1 MNAYI
6 SHLHFHAHL
15 MVRKIKRL
23 SATSYGLGQDSFTI
37 KGFLMSLTT
46 HNRDEHCQAVAT
58 PSLLAAC
65 IAMALMPSMSF
76 AATTPEET
84 VIVDGSAPATPANSD
99 ERDYSVKST
108 AAGTKMMMTQRD
120 IPQSVS
126 IISEQ
131 RMNDQQLQ
139 TLGDVMDSTLGISKS
154 QADSDRVSYF
164 SRGFQIDNYMVDGI
178 PTWFESRWN
187 LGDALT
193 DMALYERVE
202 VVRGSNG
209 LMTGTGNPS
218 ASINMIRKHATSR
231 EFKGNVSAEYG
242 SWNKQRYVM
251 DLQSPLTDDGNVRA
265 RIVAGYQDNDS
276 WLDRYHNEKNFF
288 SGIIDADLGE
298 TTSLAVGYEYQKI
311 KVDSPT
317 WGGLPRWNTDGS
329 KNSYDRARSTAP
341 DWAYNDKEINKVF
354 VTLKQRFADTWQA
367 TMNATHSEIKFDS
380 KTMYVDAYVNKADGM
395 LVGPYSNY
403 GPGYDY
409 VGGTGW
415 NSGKRK
421 VDALDLFADGGY
433 DLFGRQHNLM
443 FGGSYSKQN
452 NRYFSSWANVF
463 PAEIG
468 SFNNVNGN
476 FPQTDWAPQSLA
488 QDDTTHMKS
497 LYAAT
502 RISLA
507 DPLHLI
513 LGARYTNW
521 RIDTLSYSMEKNHTT
536 PYAGLVY
543 DINDNWSTYA
553 SYTSIFQPQ
562 NKRDSSGKYLTPVT
576 GNNYEVGLKSDWMNS
591 RLTTTLAVFRI
602 EQDNVA
608 QSTGAP
614 IPGTNGDIA
623 YKTAKGTVSKGV
635 EFEVNGAITDNWQ
648 MTFGATR
655 YVAEDNEGNAVN
667 PNLPRTSV
675 KLFTSYRLPVMPAL
689 TVGGGVNWQ
698 NRVYTDTATP
708 YGTFRAEQGSYA
720 LVDLFTRYQVTK
732 NFSVQGNVNNLFDKT
747 YDTNVEG
754 SIVYGEPRNVSIT
767 ANYQF

>member
-1 MNAYI
+1 
-6 SHLHFHAHL
+6 
-15 MVRKIKRL
+15 
-23 SATSYGLGQDSFTI
+23 
-37 KGFLMSLTT
+37 MSLTT
-46 HNRDEHCQAVAT
+46 HNRDEHRQAVAT

-84 VIVDGSAPATPANSD
+84 VIVDGSAPATPADSD

-380 KTMYVDAYVNKADGM
+380 KTMYVDAYVNKADSM

-468 SFNNVNGN
+468 SFNNANGN

>member
-46 HNRDEHCQAVAT
+46 HNRDEHRQAVAT

-84 VIVDGSAPATPANSD
+84 VIVDGSAPATPADSD
-99 ERDYSVKST
+99 VRDYSVKST

-468 SFNNVNGN
+468 SFNNANGN

>member
-1 MNAYI
+1 MRIFRICIYMRECKSELLPCTYYRHRIGVKAN
-6 SHLHFHAHL
+6 SKHNKGFN
-15 MVRKIKRL
+15 M
-23 SATSYGLGQDSFTI
+23 SFTH
-37 KGFLMSLTT
+37 STRDDQHTPATT
-46 HNRDEHCQAVAT
+46 PTR
-58 PSLLAAC
+58 LAAC
-65 IAMALMPSMSF
+65 IAFALMPSAVF
-76 AATTPEET
+76 AADTKKEDT
-84 VIVDGSAPATPANSD
+84 IVVDAAAQAAADTQ
-99 ERDYSVKST
+99 EQDYSVKAST
-108 AAGTKMMMTQRD
+108 AGTKMMLVQRD

-131 RMNDQQLQ
+131 RMEDQQLQ
-139 TLGDVMDSTLGISKS
+139 SLGEVMDNTTGISKS
-154 QADSDRVSYF
+154 QADSDRSLYY

-178 PTWFESRWN
+178 PTYFESRWN
-187 LGDALT
+187 LGDALSDT
-193 DMALYERVE
+193 ALFERVE
-202 VVRGSNG
+202 VVRGANG
-209 LMTGTGNPS
+209 LMTGTWNPS
-218 ASINMIRKHATSR
+218 ASINMIRKPATSQ

-242 SWNKQRYVM
+242 SWNKQRYVA
-251 DLQSPLTDDGNVRA
+251 DLQSPLTDNGKVRG
-265 RIVAGYQDNDS
+265 RIVAGYQNNDS
-276 WLDRYHNEKNFF
+276 WLDRYNNEKKFF
-288 SGIIDADLGE
+288 SGIIDADLGDL
-298 TTSLAVGYEYQKI
+298 TTLSAGYEYQSI
-311 KVDSPT
+311 DVNSPT

-329 KNSYDRARSTAP
+329 TNHYDRSRSTAP
-341 DWAYNDKEINKVF
+341 DWAYNNKEINKVF

-367 TMNATHSEIKFDS
+367 TLNATHSEVKFDS

-395 LVGPYSNY
+395 LVGPYSSY

-421 VDALDLFADGGY
+421 VDAVDLFTDGSY

-443 FGGSYSKQN
+443 IGGSYSKQN
-452 NRYFSSWANVF
+452 NRYVNTWANVF
-463 PAEIG
+463 PDELG
-468 SFNNVNGN
+468 SFYNYDGN
-476 FPQTDWAPQSLA
+476 FPETNWGQQSLA

-521 RIDTLSYSMEKNHTT
+521 QIDTLTYSMEKNHTT

-543 DINDNWSTYA
+543 DIDDNWSAYA

-562 NKRDSSGKYLTPVT
+562 NYRDSSGKYLAPIT
-576 GNNYEVGLKSDWMNS
+576 GNNYEVGLKSDWMDS

-608 QSTGAP
+608 QSTGSP
-614 IPGTNGDIA
+614 IAGSNNETA
-623 YKTAKGTVSKGV
+623 YKAVDGTVSKGV
-635 EFEVNGAITDNWQ
+635 EFEINGAITDNWQ

-655 YVAEDNEGNAVN
+655 YVAEDSEGNAVN

-675 KLFTSYRLPVMPAL
+675 KLFSSYRLRAVPEL

-708 YGTFRAEQGSYA
+708 FGTFRAEQGSYA

-732 NFSVQGNVNNLFDKT
+732 NFSVQGNVNNLLDKT
-747 YDTNVEG
+747 YDTNIEG
-754 SIVYGEPRNVSIT
+754 SIVYGEPRNFSIT
-767 ANYQF
+767 ANYSF

>member
-46 HNRDEHCQAVAT
+46 HNRDEHRQAVAT

-276 WLDRYHNEKNFF
+276 RLDRYHNEKNFF

>member
-1 MNAYI
+1 M
-6 SHLHFHAHL
+6 
-15 MVRKIKRL
+15 
-23 SATSYGLGQDSFTI
+23 SFT
-37 KGFLMSLTT
+37 T
-46 HNRDEHCQAVAT
+46 HDRDEQHRSAIV

-65 IAMALMPSMSF
+65 ITAALLPCTSL
-76 AATTPEET
+76 AASAEET
-84 VIVDGSAPATPANSD
+84 VIVDGSASATSSD
-99 ERDYSVKST
+99 EQDYNVKST
-108 AAGTKMMMTQRD
+108 SAGTKMQMTQRD

-126 IISEQ
+126 IVSQQ
-131 RMNDQQLQ
+131 RMEDQQLQ
-139 TLGDVMDSTLGISKS
+139 TLGDVMDNTLGISKS
-154 QADSDRVSYF
+154 QADSDRSSYF

-178 PTWFESRWN
+178 PTYFESRWN
-187 LGDALT
+187 LGDALSDT
-193 DMALYERVE
+193 ALFERVE
-202 VVRGSNG
+202 VVRGANG

-231 EFKGNVSAEYG
+231 EFTGNVSAEYG
-242 SWNKQRYVM
+242 SWNKQRYVT
-251 DLQSPLTDDGNVRA
+251 DLQSPLTADGNVRA
-265 RIVAGYQDNDS
+265 RIVAGYQNNDS
-276 WLDRYHNEKNFF
+276 WLDRYNNEKMFF
-288 SGIIDADLGE
+288 SGIVDADLGD
-298 TTSLAVGYEYQKI
+298 TTSLSAGYEYQRI
-311 KVDSPT
+311 DINSPT

-329 KNSYDRARSTAP
+329 KNSYDRSRSTAP
-341 DWAYNDKEINKVF
+341 DWTYNDKDINKVF
-354 VTLKQRFADTWQA
+354 VTLKQRFADTWQ
-367 TMNATHSEIKFDS
+367 TTLNATHSEVKFDS
-380 KTMYVDAYVNKADGM
+380 KMMYVDAYVNKDDGT
-395 LVGPYSNY
+395 LIGPYGNY

-421 VDALDLFADGGY
+421 IDAVDLFADGGY

-443 FGGSYSKQN
+443 LGGSYSKQN
-452 NRYFSSWANVF
+452 NRYESSWANVF
-463 PAEIG
+463 PNEIG
-468 SFNNVNGN
+468 SFYTYDGNVPETN
-476 FPQTDWAPQSLA
+476 WSPQSLA

-513 LGARYTNW
+513 VGARYTNW
-521 RIDTLSYSMEKNHTT
+521 RIDTLAYSMEQNHTT

-543 DINDNWSTYA
+543 DIDDNWSTYA

-562 NKRDSSGKYLTPVT
+562 NKRDSSGKYLSPIT

-608 QSTGAP
+608 QSTGVP
-614 IPGTNGDIA
+614 IAGSNGD
-623 YKTAKGTVSKGV
+623 TAFKAMDGTVSKGV

-655 YVAEDNEGNAVN
+655 YVADDNDGNAVN
-667 PNLPRTSV
+667 PNLPRTTV
-675 KLFTSYRLPVMPAL
+675 KLFTRYNLPALPAL

-698 NRVYTDTATP
+698 NRVYSDTVTP

-732 NFSVQGNVNNLFDKT
+732 NFSVQGNLNNLFDKT
-747 YDTNVEG
+747 YDTNIDG
-754 SIVYGEPRNVSIT
+754 SIVYGEPRNVSLT
-767 ANYQF
+767 ASYQF